1 MLRLPIA
8 GMMAEARPSIKAYPS
23 DSSAGAPLPPF
34 RPCILFDLL
43 RSWFRSWTERSMRS
57 VLSMTDNPSWLDALA
72 AELPIQLQD
81 YDAFSRRTGL
91 VIVDE
96 VNGFCTVGAGN
107 LAPPVPDAQVAG
119 MVEATDRLAQRFAG
133 EKRPILAFLDTHE
146 PGKSE
151 PPYPPHCERGTGEEN
166 LVPEL
171 TWLEECGVATL
182 MRKDCINGFVG
193 GMEASYGSSCHGAF
207 HNKVVDWTNSHR
219 LEAVLAVG
227 ICTDI
232 CVMDFV
238 LTLLSARNH
247 GLMPTLEDIVVY
259 EPATATYDL
268 PRGTAEELGLPPTA
282 AHPKAATHYMG
293 LYFMASR
300 GAILAAELH

>member
-1 MLRLPIA
+1 MSGAETLAERLCAALPVSLGTYA
-8 GMMAEARPSIKAYPS
+8 LS
-23 DSSAGAPLPPF
+23 DG
-34 RPCILFDLL
+34 PC
-43 RSWFRSWTERSMRS
+43 
-57 VLSMTDNPSWLDALA
+57 
-72 AELPIQLQD
+72 
-81 YDAFSRRTGL
+81 GL

-107 LAPPVPDAQVAG
+107 LAPPAPDEQVAG
-119 MVEATDRLAQRFAG
+119 MVGETDRLARSFTEAG
-133 EKRPILAFLDTHE
+133 RPILAFLDTHE
-146 PGKSE
+146 PGKPE

-171 TWLEECGVATL
+171 AWLDGDPNATL
-182 MRKDCINGFVG
+182 LRKDCINGFVG
-193 GMEASYGSSCHGAF
+193 GIESSFGGGLHGQS
-207 HNKVVDWTNSHR
+207 HNRVVDWINAHR
-219 LEAVLAVG
+219 LRSAVTVG

-259 EPATATYDL
+259 EPGCATYDL
-268 PRGTAEELGLPPTA
+268 PLATTEALGLPPTA
-282 AHPKAATHYMG
+282 AHPKAETHHMG

-300 GAILAAELH
+300 GAVLASGLAGI